1 MHLTKILAIH
11 DGAGAVMTTEYGT
24 VFNNAPLASY
34 DMVMNGPNAELM
46 ITAATPAATTY
57 KITFTAIAI

>member
-1 MHLTKILAIH
+1 
-11 DGAGAVMTTEYGT
+11 MTTEYGT
-24 VFNNAPLASY
+24 VFNNSPLASY